1 MLRISF
7 WCFLICLGT
16 ETLEVIFRR
25 GLPEGFMGGLFPL
38 AFTVLTAVFSSQEQ
52 KKTPMSWHCFC
63 HDSRRA

>member
-1 MLRISF
+1 
-7 WCFLICLGT
+7 LGT

-38 AFTVLTAVFSSQEQ
+38 AFTVLTAVFLSQEQ